1 LEEIKRKVEK
11 LDWELKENLL
21 MMDKD
26 WKKLGKRLSKF
37 ENAVESSSKAVKENF
52 DRIKKWIEEL
62 RSENEEFKSE
72 NEVLR
77 EEINVLKKFLKFEE
91 EKKVFEEK
99 LRVAEEKAT
108 QDREKE
114 FIDFKILT
122 EKLKVEI
129 EDVQKRLDT
138 RDADVQR
145 ELVATPGGHISID
158 VTVLKEI
165 ILKEVFGGNQNSI
178 FNLSDSLT
186 KGVDEKR
193 GPPLARSALK
203 RVEFGEESVEVVEDV
218 DEGQSDHHTPGQGT
232 VGERPKI
239 ACTGGQDE
247 VRSTGPP
254 KFEEI
259 GQTSAPEAFDSEKC
273 EHKGKVKGFEKVLEK
288 KVEERHPSYKS
299 SSFVKEVGENVR
311 VLKRNLIEEFEK
323 FEESFEKESVRKFEE
338 KILSGKLTEGARE
351 VRSDKWRSERVE
363 KRKRDEKN
371 KFGKRLMWRVKK
383 NKEEEES
390 NIGNFKSYDGSG
402 GRLPEKGMWYFR
414 PQVPRCY
421 VCGHVGHTSYF
432 CGKRSHNQ
440 PPRDQQQQR
449 SDGGARDQR
458 PRDWR
463 YFKFKIFRQ
472 KDRPQR

>member
-1 LEEIKRKVEK
+1 MLKRKIQKKEERNEALEEIKRKVEK

-145 ELVATPGGHISID
+145 ELVATPGGHISVD
-158 VTVLKEI
+158 VISGEVKELK
-165 ILKEVFGGNQNSI
+165 KEKEMRRIS
-178 FNLSDSLT
+178 
-186 KGVDEKR
+186 
-193 GPPLARSALK
+193 
-203 RVEFGEESVEVVEDV
+203 
-218 DEGQSDHHTPGQGT
+218 
-232 VGERPKI
+232 
-239 ACTGGQDE
+239 
-247 VRSTGPP
+247 
-254 KFEEI
+254 
-259 GQTSAPEAFDSEKC
+259 
-273 EHKGKVKGFEKVLEK
+273 LEK
-288 KVEERHPSYKS
+288 
-299 SSFVKEVGENVR
+299 
-311 VLKRNLIEEFEK
+311 
-323 FEESFEKESVRKFEE
+323 
-338 KILSGKLTEGARE
+338 
-351 VRSDKWRSERVE
+351 D
-363 KRKRDEKN
+363 
-371 KFGKRLMWRVKK
+371 
-383 NKEEEES
+383 
-390 NIGNFKSYDGSG
+390 
-402 GRLPEKGMWYFR
+402 
-414 PQVPRCY
+414 
-421 VCGHVGHTSYF
+421 
-432 CGKRSHNQ
+432 
-440 PPRDQQQQR
+440 
-449 SDGGARDQR
+449 
-458 PRDWR
+458 
-463 YFKFKIFRQ
+463 
-472 KDRPQR
+472 